1 MIKISAAQIIEA
13 TGGTA
18 IGLEGREEQVY
29 ADFATTDSRE
39 VQTGT
44 LFVAKPGA
52 VTDGHRF
59 IPMAFER
66 GATLALVERE
76 VLDEQDVPYPSI
88 QVPDVV
94 LAMGDLARY
103 SIEQMRTQGEL
114 TVIGI
119 TGSAGKTT
127 TKDLLAAIFTPEAR
141 PLHRSAPTTVRWACP

>member
-1 MIKISAAQIIEA
+1 MIKLSAAQIIEA

-66 GATLALVERE
+66 
-76 VLDEQDVPYPSI
+76 
-88 QVPDVV
+88 
-94 LAMGDLARY
+94 
-103 SIEQMRTQGEL
+103 
-114 TVIGI
+114 
-119 TGSAGKTT
+119 
-127 TKDLLAAIFTPEAR
+127 AR
-141 PLHRSAPTTVRWACP
+141 PWRWSSVSTRRAGRALPEHPGARCGAGDG

>member
-1 MIKISAAQIIEA
+1 M
-13 TGGTA
+13 
-18 IGLEGREEQVY
+18 
-29 ADFATTDSRE
+29 
-39 VQTGT
+39 
-44 LFVAKPGA
+44 AKPGA

-59 IPMAFER
+59 IPMAFEK

-76 VLDEQDVPYPSI
+76 VLDEQGVPYPSV

-103 SIEQMRTQGEL
+103 SIEQIRAQGEL

-127 TKDLLAAIFTPEAR
+127 TRTFLPPFSPRRADRAPVGSYNSEVGVPLTVFGQMSPPATWSLRWAR
-141 PLHRSAPTTVRWACP
+141 ITWVTSSTWRILRIPTTAQS

>member
-1 MIKISAAQIIEA
+1 M
-13 TGGTA
+13 
-18 IGLEGREEQVY
+18 Y

-76 VLDEQDVPYPSI
+76 VLDEQGVPYPSI

-103 SIEQMRTQGEL
+103 SIEQMRAQGEL

-127 TKDLLAAIFTPEAR
+127 TKDLLAAIFTPEA
-141 PLHRSAPTTVRWACP
+141 